1 MFPLLP
7 DEVAVRRRRRR
18 RATSRERRVTVT
30 LNDTSPPDTLPMP
43 RRSFSSS
50 AALPGAVALAIALCA
65 TVPSRGTAQ
74 QGARQSASQKA
85 GDDEIDRR
93 VTAVMPQV
101 ITWRRDFHE
110 HPELGNREFRTSK
123 IVADYLRSLGMEVR
137 EGIAKTGVVGVLR
150 GGKPGGVVAL
160 RSDMDALPVAEQVD
174 VPFKSRVR
182 STYAGQDVGVM
193 HACGHDAHMAMLLG
207 AATVLAGMKA
217 QLPGTV
223 KFLFQPAE
231 EGPPPGER
239 GGAVLMIEEG
249 ALQDPA
255 PTAIFGLHVW
265 PEAAGKLS
273 FKAGAEMSMAD
284 GLTII
289 VKGRQTHGAQPWKG
303 VDPVV
308 VSAEIITALQTI
320 TARQTDITLAPAI
333 VTVATINGG
342 VRGNIIPDSVVM
354 TGTVRTFDK
363 GMRQDV
369 HARIKRTAEMIA
381 LASGATA
388 IVSFEAASGSSPVY
402 NDPTL
407 LQRMLP
413 TITRVADGKINPN
426 AVWMPSEDYAL
437 YQEKVPGL
445 FLFLGINKPGL
456 GPDDAAANH
465 SPYFY
470 VNEDALPVG
479 VKALAGLAFDYLAG
493 GAN

>member
-1 MFPLLP
+1 MMRHRFVSVLLRAGLPL
-7 DEVAVRRRRRR
+7 
-18 RATSRERRVTVT
+18 
-30 LNDTSPPDTLPMP
+30 
-43 RRSFSSS
+43 
-50 AALPGAVALAIALCA
+50 AVAAAIAPRVA
-65 TVPSRGTAQ
+65 AQ
-74 QGARQSASQKA
+74 QPALQKA
-85 GDDEIDRR
+85 GDADIDRR
-93 VTAVMPQV
+93 VAAVMPQV

-110 HPELGNREFRTSK
+110 HPELGNREVRTQK

-137 EGIAKTGVVGVLR
+137 TDIAKTGVVGVLR

-174 VPFKSRVR
+174 LPFKSTVR

-193 HACGHDAHMAMLLG
+193 HACGHDAHMAMLMG
-207 AATVLAGMKA
+207 AATVLAGMRA

-239 GGAVLMIEEG
+239 GGAVLMIEGG
-249 ALQDPA
+249 ALENPA

-265 PEAAGKLS
+265 PEEAGKLS
-273 FKAGAEMSMAD
+273 FKPGAEMSMAD
-284 GLTII
+284 GLNII
-289 VKGRQTHGAQPWKG
+289 VKGKQTHGAQPWKG

-308 VSAEIITALQTI
+308 ISAEIVTALQTI
-320 TARQTDITLAPAI
+320 TARQTDITLAPAV

-354 TGTVRTFDK
+354 TGTIRTFDT
-363 GMRQDV
+363 GMREDV
-369 HARIKRTAEMIA
+369 HMRIKRTAELIA
-381 LASGATA
+381 QASGATA
-388 IVSFEAASGSSPVY
+388 TVSFGGASGSVPVY

-407 LQRMLP
+407 LTRMMP

-426 AVWMPSEDYAL
+426 AVWMPSEDYSL
-437 YQEKVPGL
+437 YQKKIPGL
-445 FLFLGINKPGL
+445 FLFLGVNKAGVK
-456 GPDDAAANH
+456 PDDAAPNH

-493 GAN
+493 GAK

>member
-1 MFPLLP
+1 MSRHTPVASRRHLGLQFLL
-7 DEVAVRRRRRR
+7 VAAIAS
-18 RATSRERRVTVT
+18 RAG
-30 LNDTSPPDTLPMP
+30 
-43 RRSFSSS
+43 
-50 AALPGAVALAIALCA
+50 AQQAVA
-65 TVPSRGTAQ
+65 
-74 QGARQSASQKA
+74 QKA
-85 GDDEIDRR
+85 GDDDIDRR
-93 VTAVMPQV
+93 VAAVMPQV

-110 HPELGNREFRTSK
+110 HPELGNREVRTQK

-137 EGIAKTGVVGVLR
+137 TDIAKTGVVGVLR

-174 VPFKSRVR
+174 LPFKSTVR

-239 GGAVLMIEEG
+239 GGAVLMIEGG
-249 ALQDPA
+249 ALDNPA

-265 PEAAGKLS
+265 PEEAGKLS
-273 FKAGAEMSMAD
+273 FKPGAEMSMAD
-284 GLTII
+284 GLNIV
-289 VKGRQTHGAQPWKG
+289 VKGKQTHGAQPWKG

-308 VSAEIITALQTI
+308 VSAEIVTALQSI
-320 TARQTDITLAPAI
+320 TARQTDITLAPAV

-354 TGTVRTFDK
+354 TGTIRTFDK
-363 GMRQDV
+363 AMREDI
-369 HARIKRTAEMIA
+369 HMRITRTAQLIA
-381 LASGATA
+381 EASGATA
-388 IVSFEAASGSSPVY
+388 TVGFGGASGSAPVF
-402 NDPTL
+402 NDPAL
-407 LQRMLP
+407 LTRMMP
-413 TITRVADGKINPN
+413 TITRVAAGKINPN
-426 AVWMPSEDYAL
+426 AVWMPSEDYSL
-437 YQEKVPGL
+437 YQQKVPGL
-445 FLFLGINKPGL
+445 FLFLGINKPGVK
-456 GPDDAAANH
+456 PDDAAANH

-479 VKALAGLAFDYLAG
+479 VKALAGLAFDYLSS
-493 GAN
+493 GAK